1 MKKQTSKNKWWSEG
15 VQFQCQG
22 SGQCCVTHG
31 EFGFV
36 FLTLKD
42 RQAIAKKLKI
52 STAQFTKKYCDKFH
66 GAFHL
71 KEDPENPNC
80 MFLHK
85 KRCEIYEARPIQ
97 CRTWPFWPEVMS
109 PKAWKKEVVNFCPG
123 VGKGKIVPAQEIEK
137 QLTLQKKS
145 EDQLI

>member
-1 MKKQTSKNKWWSEG
+1 MTTSKSKKWWSKG
-15 VQFQCQG
+15 VKFQCQG
-22 SGQCCVTHG
+22 SGKCCVSHG

-52 STAQFTKKYCDKFH
+52 STAAFTRKYCDKYH

-71 KEDPENPNC
+71 KEDPARPEC
-80 MFLHK
+80 MFLTK
-85 KRCEIYEARPIQ
+85 KSCEIYEARPVQ

-109 PKAWKKEVVNFCPG
+109 PKAWKKEVVQFCPG
-123 VGKGKIVPAQEIEK
+123 VGKGKIISAEQIEK
-137 QLTLQKKS
+137 QLAEQKKS
-145 EDQLI
+145 EEDLV